1 MLQHLRYGLRTLAR
15 TPSFTISA
23 VLCLALGIGAT
34 TAIFSI
40 VNTVLLRPLPYRDSG
55 RLVRLYTEFP
65 SFGDRSLTR
74 FWMSVPEYF
83 RLKDSALKSF
93 EAFGAYYIGGSNL
106 SGSGQQPIR
115 VTTGYATA
123 SGFAALGVQPDV
135 GRLFTDP
142 EDRPGAQQTL
152 LLSNALWKRAFGGD
166 PNIVGRE
173 IYQDSAKC
181 RIIGVMPPGFV
192 FPPGE
197 TDSPQAWGLLQLDP
211 ASRAT
216 GSHFLSV
223 FARLRP
229 RVGFYDGKNEIDR
242 VVAKLGEANSPN
254 NHTLHPKLHP
264 VTMYSMVED
273 AVGNVRKA
281 MLLLLGAVG
290 FLLLI
295 ACLNV
300 VNLILARS
308 EARQRETA
316 IRRALGASRGQLVG
330 QYLTEGGLL
339 SVTSAL
345 AGTFLAFATI
355 RLVAATNAGSI
366 PRVDELSI
374 DWRVLLFTFGV
385 AVLIGVFFG
394 FAPLSHASAI
404 HVSETLK
411 SAAGRMSASLSSNRF
426 RGFLVAGQI
435 AMAFVLLAG
444 ASLMIDGFIR
454 LEQVRAGFDPSG
466 LLTFSLSL
474 PNSSYKTP
482 AALKTLWQRLEEKLA
497 SIPGV
502 DSVALMSGLPPVR
515 RVNENDTQIEGWV
528 RTPGAPQQSVVYYQA
543 VNTRFFQTLGIRLVD
558 GRFLDNRDFNPD
570 FPGVIINQ
578 AMAHTFW
585 PQVSPIGRRIRPGFQ
600 GPWYTIVGIVA
611 DVKNHG
617 VDRPTDTEIFTPYQ
631 VTPFGGFGLG
641 SFSVAIKTQGD
652 PKRFANASGG
662 IVASI
667 DPSLPMADVRTMDE
681 VMQLANARPRFYT
694 LVLTMFSALALMLAG
709 LGVYGIMSYA
719 VTRRTTEF
727 GIRLALGAEPA
738 RLFGGVITQG
748 LLLTA
753 TGAAVGSISAFFL
766 TKLLRGLVFG
776 VQAFDLQS
784 FLVTLAVLAAAAI
797 LATSAPAARVIRI
810 QLVQALRDE

>member
-1 MLQHLRYGLRTLAR
+1 MLQHLRYGLRTLTRA
-15 TPSFTISA
+15 PGFTISA
-23 VLCLALGIGAT
+23 ILCLALGIGAT

-83 RLKDSALKSF
+83 RLKDSASNSF
-93 EAFGAYYIGGSNL
+93 ESFGAYYIAGSNL

-123 SGFAALGVQPDV
+123 SGLAALGVQPKL

-142 EDRPGAQQTL
+142 EDRPGAPQTL
-152 LLSNALWKRAFGGD
+152 LLSESLWKQAFGGD
-166 PNIVGRE
+166 PHIIGRE

-181 RIIGVMPPGFV
+181 TIIGVMPSGFV

-197 TDSPQAWGLLQLDP
+197 TDPPQAWGPLQLDP
-211 ASRAT
+211 SNRAT

-229 RVGFYDGKNEIDR
+229 RTGFFDGKNEIDR
-242 VVAKLGEANSPN
+242 VVARLGEGFSPN

-264 VTMYSMVED
+264 VTMYSMVDE
-273 AVGNVRKA
+273 AIGNVRKA
-281 MLLLLGAVG
+281 ILLLLGAVG
-290 FLLLI
+290 FLLII
-295 ACLNV
+295 ACVNV

-308 EARQRETA
+308 EARQRDTA
-316 IRRALGASRGQLVG
+316 LRRALGASRGQLIR

-339 SVTSAL
+339 SATSAL
-345 AGTFLAFATI
+345 LGTFLAFATI
-355 RLVAATNAGSI
+355 RLVAAANAGSI
-366 PRVDELSI
+366 PRVDELSL
-374 DWRVLLFTFGV
+374 DWRVLLFTCAV
-385 AVLIGVFFG
+385 AALIGVFFG

-411 SAAGRMSASLSSNRF
+411 SAGGRMSASLSSNRF

-444 ASLMIDGFIR
+444 ASLMINGFLR

-466 LLTFSLSL
+466 LLTFNLSL
-474 PNSSYKTP
+474 PSASYQAP
-482 AALKTLWQRLEEKLA
+482 ATRKALWQRLEDKLA

-502 DSVALMSGLPPVR
+502 ESVALMSGLPPVR

-528 RTPGAPQQSVVYYQA
+528 RSPGAPQQSVVYYQA
-543 VNTRFFQTLGIRLVD
+543 VSSRFFQTLGIHLVD
-558 GRFLDNRDFNPD
+558 GRFLQCQDVNPD
-570 FPGVIINQ
+570 FPGVMINQ
-578 AMAHTFW
+578 VMAHTFW
-585 PQVSPIGRRIRPGFQ
+585 PYTSAIGRRIRPGFQ

-617 VDRPTDTEIFTPYQ
+617 VDRATDTEIFTPYQ
-631 VTPFGGFGLG
+631 ATPFGGFGL
-641 SFSVAIKTQGD
+641 SNFSVAIKTQGD
-652 PKRFANASGG
+652 PKRLANAARGV
-662 IVASI
+662 VASI
-667 DPSLPMADVRTMDE
+667 DPSLPMADIRSMEE
-681 VMQLANARPRFYT
+681 VMQRANARPRFYT
-694 LVLTMFSALALMLAG
+694 LVLSMFSALALTLAA

-727 GIRLALGAEPA
+727 GIRMALGAEPVK
-738 RLFGGVITQG
+738 LFGGVIGQG

-753 TGAAVGSISAFFL
+753 AGAVLGSVSAFFL
-766 TKLLRGLVFG
+766 TRLLQGLVFG
-776 VQAFDLQS
+776 VQTFDVKS
-784 FLVTLAVLAAAAI
+784 FLVTAAVLVAATI
-797 LATSAPAARVIRI
+797 LATSVPAARVIRI
-810 QLVQALRDE
+810 QPVQALREE